1 MGSVTPI
8 ARRDGQGKN
17 AVPTGEELE
26 ILSGK
31 VTQLKLA
38 YDQYFLGSRP
48 REPMMLRDEVKK
60 LVIVYS
66 NQPSQNTALRFK
78 FNSIVSRYQAFRRQW
93 VDILR
98 KIELGTYAR
107 HQFKSKIHQTAQA
120 PPEPAA
126 SAPQPRAEIFDAFV
140 EARRACGQSIDNLT
154 TEKLETLLTKQEN
167 ALRERFGDGSVR
179 FKVVVENGKAKLL
192 ASRSG

>member
-1 MGSVTPI
+1 MP
-8 ARRDGQGKN
+8 N
-17 AVPTGEELE
+17 GEELE

-60 LVIVYS
+60 SIIIYS

-78 FNSIVSRYQAFRRQW
+78 FNSIVSRYQAYRRQW
-93 VDILR
+93 TETLR
-98 KIELGTYAR
+98 KIEQGTYAR
-107 HQFKSKIHQTAQA
+107 HQFKSKIHQTPQA
-120 PPEPAA
+120 PAEPTA
-126 SAPQPRAEIFDAFV
+126 SVPQPRGEIFDAFV
-140 EARRACGQSIDNLT
+140 EARRACGQSVDNLT
-154 TEKLETLLTKQEN
+154 TAKLEKVLQKQEN
-167 ALRERFGDGSVR
+167 ALRQQFGDGSVR